1 VAKDYA
7 ALKAALET
15 DTKYDAAVVGG
26 SNNELK
32 RLLLEPDVG
41 LPKRWHPIRVDDFL
55 DAIAGE
61 SMTPAQEERVRTYT
75 LNRDWIAVH
84 KPNVR
89 AWCIANFSAGTL
101 ADLQAL
107 SQQDGRPIDV
117 FFTEDDEGVSLDEIR
132 QIVLQIPK
140 AYVNQA
146 DARAAARAPRVA
158 QAAAQREA
166 IRQTVTAE
174 YPDSI
179 RQEIQDQFP
188 DRDRRIAAEVR
199 LRDRAAR
206 TGSWAT

>member
-26 SNNELK
+26 NNNELK
-32 RLLLEPDVG
+32 HLLLEPDEA
-41 LPKRWHPIRVDDFL
+41 LPKRWRPISVDDFL
-55 DAIAGE
+55 DTIAGE
-61 SMTPAQEERVRTYT
+61 SLTAEQEERIRTYT
-75 LNRDWIAVH
+75 LNREQIPVH
-84 KPNVR
+84 KPNIR
-89 AWCIANFSAGTL
+89 AWCIANFSADTL
-101 ADLQAL
+101 ANLQAL
-107 SQQDGRPIDV
+107 AQQDGRPIDAY
-117 FFTEDDEGVSLDEIR
+117 FTDDDRTVSLDEIR

-166 IRQTVTAE
+166 IRQAVTAG
-174 YPDSI
+174 YPESI
-179 RQEIQDQFP
+179 REEIQNQFP

-199 LRDRAAR
+199 LQDRAAR